1 MWQEARV
8 VAKCQSCGRVPELS
22 NLSATCYTGK
32 EPYKCSNPTYSR
44 LASCLSISPLKCL
57 VMATPR
63 RIRILGMRL
72 DLCRIGSEHQWDMM
86 CFLTLFFFPS
96 VFMDQPSR
104 TPNLCNRGVIVLPFP
119 SLNLTT
125 QLLSSLI
132 SGNRFW
138 WCLGCGRCL
147 ETRQH

>member
-1 MWQEARV
+1 MWQEARY
-8 VAKCQSCGRVPELS
+8 VAKCQSCGKVPELS

-72 DLCRIGSEHQWDMM
+72 DLCRIGSDMNFDAQNEQIT
-86 CFLTLFFFPS
+86 CDGIALTA
-96 VFMDQPSR
+96 
-104 TPNLCNRGVIVLPFP
+104 
-119 SLNLTT
+119 
-125 QLLSSLI
+125 SSAYFKAVADI
-132 SGNRFW
+132 ATMINDR
-138 WCLGCGRCL
+138 L
-147 ETRQH
+147 EVVQ